1 MIAYVSFV
9 IDCKELKIAQT
20 AQSNQLFRFFKF
32 NLYIPDGLPRMLM
45 SKNVN
50 NDVMM
55 NLPIAILTLTS
66 PFDIYVQSESNW
78 FLFYSSNTGITKTM
92 FVNSDV
98 SSKE

>member
-1 MIAYVSFV
+1 
-9 IDCKELKIAQT
+9 
-20 AQSNQLFRFFKF
+20 
-32 NLYIPDGLPRMLM
+32 MLM

-50 NDVMM
+50 K
-55 NLPIAILTLTS
+55 LTLTS

>member
-1 MIAYVSFV
+1 
-9 IDCKELKIAQT
+9 
-20 AQSNQLFRFFKF
+20 
-32 NLYIPDGLPRMLM
+32 MLM